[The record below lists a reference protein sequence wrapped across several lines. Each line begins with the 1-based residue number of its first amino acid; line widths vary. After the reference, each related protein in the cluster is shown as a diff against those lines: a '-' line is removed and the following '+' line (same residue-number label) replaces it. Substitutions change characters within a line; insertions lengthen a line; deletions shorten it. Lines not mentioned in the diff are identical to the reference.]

1 MVQETRLDVHQLI
14 YPVFVSEKVSDRCDI
29 TSMPGIAQLSVGA
42 LKAEAKSI
50 AQLGISAV
58 LLFGIPEQKDEHA
71 SQAYAEN
78 GIVQRAIWAIKEAAP
93 DLIVITDVCL
103 CEYMSHGHCG
113 VVAAE
118 GGHYQVLN
126 DESVELLVKTAVSH
140 AGAGAD
146 IVAPSDMMDGRIGA
160 IRAALD
166 SHGFTNVP
174 VMSYAAKFSSAFYGP
189 FREAAESAPQF
200 GDRRTYQMDPANALE
215 ALREVAL
222 DVEEGAELLI
232 VKPGLPYLDVLWRV
246 KERFELPTAVYSVSG
261 EYAMVKS
268 AVKMGWLDEKRSVI
282 EMMTGFRR
290 AGADMI
296 ITYWAKDLAGWLR
309 GAIVVAGS
317 WWLVASEDQEIVCG
331 QDMGP
336 RIGRP
341 SHQPPGTT
349 SHSTFYPL
357 QQVKASQGLQAPT
370 RAKSSPGRT
379 RRR

>member
-1 MVQETRLDVHQLI
+1 MRRMVQETRLDVHQLI

-29 TSMPGIAQLSVGA
+29 TSMPGVAQLSVSA

-78 GIVQRAIWAIKEAAP
+78 GIVQRAICEIKEAAP

-118 GGHYQVLN
+118 GGHYHVLN

-200 GDRRTYQMDPANALE
+200 GDRRTYQMDPPNALE

-222 DVEEGAELLI
+222 DVGEGAELLI

-246 KERFELPTAVYSVSG
+246 KERFELPTAVYNVSG

-268 AVKMGWLDEKRSVI
+268 AVKMGWLDEKRAVI

-309 GAIVVAGS
+309 EQS
-317 WWLVASEDQEIVCG
+317 
-331 QDMGP
+331 
-336 RIGRP
+336 
-341 SHQPPGTT
+341 
-349 SHSTFYPL
+349 
-357 QQVKASQGLQAPT
+357 
-370 RAKSSPGRT
+370 
-379 RRR
+379 